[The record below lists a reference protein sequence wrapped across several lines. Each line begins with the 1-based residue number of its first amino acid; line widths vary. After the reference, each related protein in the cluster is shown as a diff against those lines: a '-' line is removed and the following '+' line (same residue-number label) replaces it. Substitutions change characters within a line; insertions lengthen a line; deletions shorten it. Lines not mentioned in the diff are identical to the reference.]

1 MIKLFKEFKHRQQG
15 FTLIEILVVIAI
27 LSVLAGIAVPNV
39 GKMIGRGEAESYQA
53 ELHNLQTGVTAMIA
67 ASANGVLDSEYTDI
81 SDMSLVRVDGGS
93 ENLTLY
99 MTGLNPDGTVKT
111 GCTYTISRDGNMIL
125 QSTPD

>member
-1 MIKLFKEFKHRQQG
+1 MMKRFKELKRQQQG

-27 LSVLAGIAVPNV
+27 LAVLAGIAVPNV

-67 ASANGVLDSEYTDI
+67 SSGNGALDSEYTDI
-81 SDMSLVRVDGGS
+81 SDMSQVKVDGGS
-93 ENLTLY
+93 ENLTVY

-111 GCTYTISRDGNMIL
+111 GCTYTISRDGNMIM
-125 QSTPD
+125 QSTPH

>member
-1 MIKLFKEFKHRQQG
+1 MIKLFRNLDSQQQG

-53 ELHNLQTGVTAMIA
+53 ELHNLQTGVTAMV
-67 ASANGVLDSEYTDI
+67 ASSENGALDSDHTDI

-93 ENLTLY
+93 ENLTMY
-99 MTGLNPDGTVKT
+99 MAGLNPDGTVKT

-125 QSTPD
+125 QSMPE